1 MMLSITIADWFKCL
15 LNQDYHAGFP
25 QLACLA
31 ELLVRFHFR
40 LVSASADFVFTA
52 LGPKPPIGDH
62 MATSGF

>member
-1 MMLSITIADWFKCL
+1 MMLSTTMADWFKCL
-15 LNQDYHAGFP
+15 LNQHYHAGFP

-52 LGPKPPIGDH
+52 RGTKLPIGDL
-62 MATSGF
+62 MATCGF